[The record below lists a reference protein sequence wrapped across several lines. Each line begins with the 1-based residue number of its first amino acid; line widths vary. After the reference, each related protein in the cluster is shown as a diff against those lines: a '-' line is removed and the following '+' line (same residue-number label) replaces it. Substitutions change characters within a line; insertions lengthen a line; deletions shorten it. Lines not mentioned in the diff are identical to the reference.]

1 MRKSGEA
8 KPYNRDGIWYLVR
21 RVPKE
26 FAELDRRRIVR
37 ISTDIPV
44 VSDPRGVR
52 AKQVVKQ
59 LADQLEAYWRGMRDG
74 QSAEARIRF
83 EAAQKRARAL
93 GTEYRTV
100 TELVDGNFDE
110 FMRRLDALIANRGVD
125 DEKEVAALLG
135 GEPRPIIMLS
145 DLVGEFEEINRAAL
159 AQKSENQLRKWRN
172 PRALAVENLKK
183 IITDKPLGQITRADA
198 LLFRKWWQDRII
210 ADGVEIAT
218 ANKNIA
224 YISKMLKAVARS
236 HQLNLPPVF
245 ADLRIEGATERQRAA
260 FDPAFVQDNILAAGV
275 LDELNAEARDLVLVV
290 ADTGMRL
297 SEAANLLPGAII
309 LNAEVPHVRVEAN
322 GRQLKTDHSAREIPL
337 VGVALEAM
345 KRHPRGFPRYQ
356 DKADSLSALVN
367 KYLDGRGLLP
377 TPGHSFYSLRHTFED
392 RLTAVEAPE
401 KVIAALMG
409 HKWIRPKYGAG
420 PTLTQKARW
429 MQKIAF
435 RGPHADLR
443 HDEESSG
450 ESAGHDPGQRPSS

>member
-1 MRKSGEA
+1 MQCNKLRNKREGFMRKPGQA
-8 KPYNRDGIWYLVR
+8 KPHNRDGIWYLVR

-52 AKQVVKQ
+52 ARQVVKQ
-59 LADQLEAYWRGMRDG
+59 LSEQLEAYWRGMRDG
-74 QSAEARIRF
+74 QSAEARLRF
-83 EAAQKRARAL
+83 EAAQRRARAL
-93 GTEYRTV
+93 GMEYRTV

-110 FMRRLDALIANRGVD
+110 FMRRIDLLIANRGVD

-135 GEPRPIIMLS
+135 GEPRPTIMLS
-145 DLVGEFEEINRAAL
+145 DLVTEFEELSRAAL
-159 AQKSENQLRKWRN
+159 AQKSDNQLRKWRN
-172 PRALAVENLKK
+172 PRMLAVDNLKK
-183 IITDKPLGQITRADA
+183 IIGDKPLGHITRADA

-224 YISKMLKAVARS
+224 YISKMLKAVARA

-260 FDPAFVQDNILAAGV
+260 FAAGFVQDSILAPGV
-275 LDELNAEARDLVLVV
+275 LDELNDEARDLVLLV
-290 ADTGMRL
+290 ADTGLRL
-297 SEAANLLPGAII
+297 SEAANLLPGAIF
-309 LNAEVPHVRVEAN
+309 LDAEVPHVKVEAN
-322 GRQLKTDHSAREIPL
+322 GRQLKTGHSAREIPL
-337 VGVALEAM
+337 VGVALDAM
-345 KRHPRGFPRYQ
+345 RRHPAGFPRYR

-377 TPGHSFYSLRHTFED
+377 TPDHSFYSLRHTFED

-401 KVIAALMG
+401 KVIASLMG

-420 PTLTQKARW
+420 PTLAQKAKW
-429 MQKIAF
+429 MRRIAF
-435 RGPHADLR
+435 KARHA
-443 HDEESSG
+443 
-450 ESAGHDPGQRPSS
+450 AAPPSKETP